1 MNKRILNLALPNI
14 ITNIT
19 VPLLGMVDT
28 VIVGHLSESHI
39 GAIAIGTQIF
49 NLIYWNFGFLRMGTS
64 GFTAQAYGA
73 RRLDEAVR
81 VFIRALTIALAIALI
96 LIVFQ
101 YPIALLSELIFN
113 GSPTVFTLALSYFFV
128 RIWAAPATLGL
139 YAIKGWFIGMQNSK
153 LPMWIAIFIN
163 VVNIICSL
171 IFVLLFHWDIR
182 GVALGTVIA
191 QYSGLAVGLFFVVTR
206 YGKIFRRWFARVP
219 AQDSSSH
226 SSLTQDANSPK
237 SNIGAKFSIFNAQ
250 IRDAL
255 QWNAMK
261 HFFHVN
267 GDIFL
272 RTVCLAAVFTFITSE
287 SGRISDHILAVDNLL
302 MQFFMLF
309 SYIMDGFAY
318 AGESLVGRYIGARD
332 RRSLVSTV
340 RHLMLWGLLLTLL
353 FTIVYA
359 LFGNNILHI
368 FSDSQQV
375 LDAARPFLFWTLI
388 IPVCGFSAFL
398 FDGIFVG
405 ATASRTMRNSMFI
418 ATALF
423 FAIYFVLINSLP
435 QVANTF
441 DSINGSVQSPD
452 YHWNNILWF
461 SFMIYLA
468 ARGITQAAMLKKSV
482 YSKAL

>member
-1 MNKRILNLALPNI
+1 MNRKILQLALPNI

-28 VIVGHLSESHI
+28 AIVGHLSESHI

-73 RRLDEAVR
+73 HRLEEAVR
-81 VFIRALTIALAIALI
+81 VFIRAFAIALAIALLLII
-96 LIVFQ
+96 LQ
-101 YPIALLSELIFN
+101 YPIALLSEAIFN
-113 GSPTVFTLALSYFFV
+113 GSTSVIAMALSYFYI

-139 YAIKGWFIGMQNSK
+139 YAIKGWFIGMQNSR

-163 VVNIICSL
+163 VINIICSL
-171 IFVLLFHWDIR
+171 LFVLVFKMDIQ

-191 QYSGLAVGLFFVVTR
+191 QYSGLAIGLFFMVFR
-206 YGKIFRRWFARVP
+206 YGKIFRRRISTEFIVQTLRW
-219 AQDSSSH
+219 
-226 SSLTQDANSPK
+226 K
-237 SNIGAKFSIFNAQ
+237 E
-250 IRDAL
+250 
-255 QWNAMK
+255 MK
-261 HFFHVN
+261 QFFKVN

-287 SGRISDHILAVDNLL
+287 SGRISDEILAVDALL

-332 RRSLVSTV
+332 RVSLVSTV
-340 RHLMLWGLLLTLL
+340 RHLLGWGLMLTLL
-353 FTIVYA
+353 FTVLYA
-359 LFGNNILHI
+359 IGGESFLRI
-368 FSDSQQV
+368 FSDKENVIEATQ
-375 LDAARPFLFWTLI
+375 PYLFWVLI

-418 ATALF
+418 ATATF
-423 FAIYFVLINSLP
+423 FLIYYTLTPLL
-435 QVANTF
+435 QVQTDF
-441 DSINGSVQSPD
+441 QR
-452 YHWNNILWF
+452 NNMLW
-461 SFMIYLA
+461 SAFMVYLA
-468 ARGITQAAMLKKSV
+468 ARGIGQALMLKRDIYGRVKD
-482 YSKAL
+482 K

>member
-1 MNKRILNLALPNI
+1 MNRKILQLALPNI

-28 VIVGHLSESHI
+28 AIVGHLSQSHI

-73 RRLDEAVR
+73 RRLDEAIR
-81 VFIRALTIALAIALI
+81 VFIRAIAIALAVALLLIAL
-96 LIVFQ
+96 Q
-101 YPIALLSELIFN
+101 YPIALLSKAIFN
-113 GSPTVFTLALSYFFV
+113 GSDTVIQLALSYFFI

-163 VVNIICSL
+163 VVNIVCSL
-171 IFVLLFHWDIR
+171 LFVLLFHWDIQ

-191 QYSGLAVGLFFVVTR
+191 QYSGLLVGLFFVASR
-206 YGKIFRRWFARVP
+206 YGKLFRR
-219 AQDSSSH
+219 H
-226 SSLTQDANSPK
+226 LSPQ
-237 SNIGAKFSIFNAQ
+237 F
-250 IRDAL
+250 IRNTL
-255 QWNAMK
+255 HWNEMRR
-261 HFFHVN
+261 FFRVN

-287 SGRISDHILAVDNLL
+287 SGRISDQILAVDALL
-302 MQFFMLF
+302 LQFFTLF

-340 RHLMLWGLLLTLL
+340 RHLLAWGLALTLL
-353 FTIVYA
+353 FTILYA
-359 LFGNNILHI
+359 LFGEQFLRI
-368 FSDSQQV
+368 FSNKEDV
-375 LDAARPFLFWTLI
+375 ILAAKDYLFWILI

-398 FDGIFVG
+398 FDGIFIG
-405 ATASRTMRNSMFI
+405 ATASRTMRNTMFI
-418 ATALF
+418 ATAAF
-423 FAIYFVLINSLP
+423 FAIYYGLRCNIA
-435 QVANTF
+435 ANAVEEYTM
-441 DSINGSVQSPD
+441 
-452 YHWNNILWF
+452 NNILWLA
-461 SFMIYLA
+461 FMVYLS
-468 ARGITQAAMLKKSV
+468 ARGIGQAAMLRKSV
-482 YSKAL
+482 YNKA

>member
-1 MNKRILNLALPNI
+1 MNRKILQLALPNI

-28 VIVGHLSESHI
+28 AIVGHLSQSHI

-81 VFIRALTIALAIALI
+81 VFIRAISIALAVALL
-96 LIVFQ
+96 LIVLQ
-101 YPIALLSELIFN
+101 YPIALLSKAIFN
-113 GSPTVFTLALSYFFV
+113 GSDTVIQMALSYFFI

-139 YAIKGWFIGMQNSK
+139 YAIKGWFIGMQNSR

-163 VVNIICSL
+163 IVNIVCSL
-171 IFVLLFHWDIR
+171 LFVLVFHWDIR

-191 QYSGLAVGLFFVVTR
+191 QYSGLLAGLYFVAFR
-206 YGKIFRRWFARVP
+206 YGKLFRRR
-219 AQDSSSH
+219 
-226 SSLTQDANSPK
+226 LTAEFVRQTLRWSEM
-237 SNIGAKFSIFNAQ
+237 
-250 IRDAL
+250 RR
-255 QWNAMK
+255 
-261 HFFHVN
+261 FFRVN

-287 SGRISDHILAVDNLL
+287 SGRISDQILAVDALL
-302 MQFFMLF
+302 LQFFTLF

-332 RRSLVSTV
+332 RRTLVTTV
-340 RHLMLWGLLLTLL
+340 RSLIVWGLALTLL
-353 FTIVYA
+353 FTAIYA
-359 LFGNNILHI
+359 AFGEPILRI
-368 FSDSQQV
+368 FSDQESV
-375 LDAARPFLFWTLI
+375 IAATRPYLFWVLI

-405 ATASRTMRNSMFI
+405 ATASRTMRNTMFI
-418 ATALF
+418 ATAAF
-423 FAIYFVLINSLP
+423 FAVYYGLRQLP
-435 QVANTF
+435 LSAGNDADYVHNNTLWVA
-441 DSINGSVQSPD
+441 
-452 YHWNNILWF
+452 
-461 SFMIYLA
+461 FMVYLA
-468 ARGITQAAMLKKSV
+468 ARGIGQALMLRTAV
-482 YSKAL
+482 YEKAEAFVKPQDE